1 MVLKEAIETE
11 AHLEDIDKSDALE
24 EVNKLALMSQ
34 KKESKLQK
42 QEAGKSIRLL
52 QRIAKDL
59 PAGAA
64 LLTICK
70 ELLPVI
76 SSFFG

>member
-1 MVLKEAIETE
+1 MTQEQE
-11 AHLEDIDKSDALE
+11 S
-24 EVNKLALMSQ
+24 EVK
-34 KKESKLQK
+34 K
-42 QEAGKSIRLL
+42 QEAGKSIRIL

-70 ELLPVI
+70 ELFPVI